1 MKINYKLIL
10 PVFNEKRLKKILD
23 YYLNDIGTS
32 ANLIIID
39 SFSNDNTPRIIKE
52 YCKKFKNVKYI
63 QKKNQGTTETQEYMN
78 WFLENVISDY
88 YIFLSCS
95 EIITRDTF
103 ELFNNYMKKEI
114 DLLYVNRKSI
124 LNGRDISYVYSKL
137 IELILFKKTY
147 MPLCRLASNS
157 ALKKIKTSIHDNW
170 LSESHKV
177 NSKFIKN
184 QKYNILHYKNNSFRV
199 NSLKHLDYAKLEQIN
214 KFLIYDSILKIV
226 REILYLIILL
236 ITFRLNK
243 ELIQEFNLRIIYHLQ
258 KIHFKIE

>member
-1 MKINYKLIL
+1 MK
-10 PVFNEKRLKKILD
+10 KKVKNTD

-39 SFSNDNTPRIIKE
+39 SFSNDNTPKIIKE

-137 IELILFKKTY
+137 IDLILFKTY

-157 ALKKIKTSIHDNW
+157 GLKKIKCLFMITGYQS
-170 LSESHKV
+170 L
-177 NSKFIKN
+177 IK
-184 QKYNILHYKNNSFRV
+184 
-199 NSLKHLDYAKLEQIN
+199 
-214 KFLIYDSILKIV
+214 LIPNLLKI
-226 REILYLIILL
+226 INIIFC
-236 ITFRLNK
+236 IIRIIHS
-243 ELIQEFNLRIIYHLQ
+243 ELIL
-258 KIHFKIE
+258 